1 MIEPRP
7 DPFATPAVPAPREV
21 RAAEFEGEAGGHA
34 VEPESLRVLS
44 WPRAPAASIGFTL
57 VLAAGFA
64 LPAFVSAP
72 SAAVALIAAV
82 PILALAYVARL
93 VFEALAPPRRGPSV
107 RRALAAIAATTFG
120 LALVLGALAVLAV
133 SVPPAVTISSGV
145 LALGVMLSAAW
156 GRDLEQRLGTSNRR
170 IVFIG
175 APAQYRGLAR
185 EIARRGDLN
194 LAGHAT
200 AGTGSRDDVDALL
213 DRLDPTTLVLSSQA
227 VRDPRLVAVAA
238 RLHGRGVRVRSLH
251 EFYEQEFRKVAASEL
266 SPAWFLF
273 DVAAIHDHRFYGR
286 AKRVLETIAASAM
299 LVVTSPLLPLIA
311 LVIRLTSP
319 GPIFFRQTR
328 VGLDG
333 ELIRLVKFRTMDA
346 APDAPVGW
354 ATEQALRITPFGRFL
369 RRYRLDELPQLAHV
383 VRGDLALVGP
393 RPEQPVIVERL
404 SAELEF
410 YAARHCVRPGLT
422 GWAQVNHGYGGS
434 VDDVLEKLQYE
445 FFYIKHQSLLLD
457 LRILVATVRT
467 LLAGQGR

>member
-1 MIEPRP
+1 
-7 DPFATPAVPAPREV
+7 
-21 RAAEFEGEAGGHA
+21 
-34 VEPESLRVLS
+34 
-44 WPRAPAASIGFTL
+44 
-57 VLAAGFA
+57 
-64 LPAFVSAP
+64 
-72 SAAVALIAAV
+72 
-82 PILALAYVARL
+82 
-93 VFEALAPPRRGPSV
+93 
-107 RRALAAIAATTFG
+107 
-120 LALVLGALAVLAV
+120 
-133 SVPPAVTISSGV
+133 
-145 LALGVMLSAAW
+145 
-156 GRDLEQRLGTSNRR
+156 
-170 IVFIG
+170 
-175 APAQYRGLAR
+175 
-185 EIARRGDLN
+185 
-194 LAGHAT
+194 
-200 AGTGSRDDVDALL
+200 
-213 DRLDPTTLVLSSQA
+213 
-227 VRDPRLVAVAA
+227 
-238 RLHGRGVRVRSLH
+238 VRVRSLH